1 MGWNDVEP
9 VGPPHPLADGL
20 PAVRVLRPL
29 ASPSATPAPRP
40 SAETEVDGVRFTSVV
55 GAGRVAGAQFHP
67 ERSSA
72 AGLQMLRGFLRW
84 SDAA

>member
-1 MGWNDVEP
+1 MLRRRVIPCLDVS
-9 VGPPHPLADGL
+9 G
-20 PAVRVLRPL
+20 
-29 ASPSATPAPRP
+29 
-40 SAETEVDGVRFTSVV
+40 
-55 GAGRVAGAQFHP
+55 GRVAGAQFHP